1 MTKMVTRCPQCGTSF
16 RITAAQLQTARGAVR
31 CGACL
36 HIFRAQEH
44 LVGSSVPAPEPAQA
58 RKPTAQPASKEID
71 AKGKVRST
79 PDKAQSTPE
88 KAQSAQDKVEA
99 KPSSAQR
106 LSFDQAL
113 IDAESDALDDDD
125 FLISD
130 DLGRS
135 PDAEDDILDVTPA
148 HSTSSLFEREIKIP
162 EEEPI
167 DSADESWA
175 MSLLAEEDLQDDQL
189 QVTRAQSD
197 TPAGTF
203 EQTIEAP
210 SAPRDTHQST
220 PESHQP
226 GAETGIHFHLEAS
239 REDDDEGYAGDR
251 IHAYDS
257 ERTALLMGIDPA
269 PVEMD
274 WTPSSNRRR
283 KLMWAGL
290 ALLGLL
296 VLAAQVAWLQFD
308 RLSRLEPYRGFYAAV
323 CPLLGCEL
331 PVLSDPSQI
340 RAVNLV
346 VRSHPSVD
354 DALSVDAILLNT
366 APFEQPFPNLVLE
379 FSDLQGEVL
388 AMRRFHPREYLSGEL
403 AGRTLIPRNQH
414 VHVTLELVDP
424 GPNAVSYRAY
434 IAE

>member
-36 HIFRAQEH
+36 HIFRGQEH
-44 LVGSSVPAPEPAQA
+44 LVGSAAAAAPTSALV
-58 RKPTAQPASKEID
+58 RKPVTKAPAKPTP
-71 AKGKVRST
+71 ATKPT
-79 PDKAQSTPE
+79 PDGRTRRDAQNKTSST
-88 KAQSAQDKVEA
+88 
-99 KPSSAQR
+99 SSTQR
-106 LSFDQAL
+106 LPFDQTL

-130 DLGRS
+130 DLGQPRGS
-135 PDAEDDILDVTPA
+135 GDDVLDVTPT
-148 HSTSSLFEREIKIP
+148 HSTSSLFEREIKVP
-162 EEEPI
+162 EEQPV

-175 MSLLAEEDLQDDQL
+175 MNLLAEEDQLDDEI
-189 QVTRAQSD
+189 QVTPADSD
-197 TPAGTF
+197 TPDGTF
-203 EQTIEAP
+203 EQALQAP
-210 SAPRDTHQST
+210 SAPSNTHHSEPAT
-220 PESHQP
+220 SQP
-226 GAETGIHFHLEAS
+226 ATETGIHFQLEAS
-239 REDDDEGYAGDR
+239 REEDDEQGYAGDR
-251 IHAYDS
+251 MQAYDS
-257 ERTALLMGIDPA
+257 ERTALLMGIDPE

-274 WTPSSNRRR
+274 WTPTGNRRR

-296 VLAAQVAWLQFD
+296 ILAAQVAWLQFD
-308 RLSRLEPYRGFYAAV
+308 RLNRLEPYRGFYAAV

-366 APFEQPFPNLVLE
+366 APFEQPFPDLVLE
-379 FSDLQGEVL
+379 FSDLEGEIL
-388 AMRRFHPREYLSGEL
+388 ASRRFRPGEYLSGEL

-434 IAE
+434 IAQ

>member
-36 HIFRAQEH
+36 HIFRGQEH
-44 LVGSSVPAPEPAQA
+44 LVGPSAPVDSQA
-58 RKPTAQPASKEID
+58 SPDDVQNKTTGTSK
-71 AKGKVRST
+71 T
-79 PDKAQSTPE
+79 QQLP
-88 KAQSAQDKVEA
+88 
-99 KPSSAQR
+99 
-106 LSFDQAL
+106 FDQAL
-113 IDAESDALDDDD
+113 IDAESDGLDDDD
-125 FLISD
+125 FLIND
-130 DLGRS
+130 DLDRPQG
-135 PDAEDDILDVTPA
+135 AEDDALNVT
-148 HSTSSLFEREIKIP
+148 HSTSSLFEREIRMP

-175 MSLLAEEDLQDDQL
+175 MNLLAEEDQQDDEI
-189 QVTRAQSD
+189 QVAPAKDDQ
-197 TPAGTF
+197 PAGTS
-203 EQTIEAP
+203 EQALEAP
-210 SAPRDTHQST
+210 SGTHHNEPETHQ
-220 PESHQP
+220 PA
-226 GAETGIHFHLEAS
+226 AETGIHFHLQAS
-239 REDDDEGYAGDR
+239 RDDDDEQGYAGDR
-251 IHAYDS
+251 MRAYDS
-257 ERTALLMGIDPA
+257 DRTALLMGIDPE

-274 WTPSSNRRR
+274 WTPTSNRRR

-290 ALLGLL
+290 ALLGLS

-331 PVLSDPSQI
+331 PVLRDPSQI

-346 VRSHPSVD
+346 VRSHPSVN

-366 APFEQPFPNLVLE
+366 APFEQPFTDLVLE
-379 FSDLQGEVL
+379 FSDLEGEIL
-388 AMRRFHPREYLSGEL
+388 AVRRFRPDEYLSGEL

-434 IAE
+434 IPQ